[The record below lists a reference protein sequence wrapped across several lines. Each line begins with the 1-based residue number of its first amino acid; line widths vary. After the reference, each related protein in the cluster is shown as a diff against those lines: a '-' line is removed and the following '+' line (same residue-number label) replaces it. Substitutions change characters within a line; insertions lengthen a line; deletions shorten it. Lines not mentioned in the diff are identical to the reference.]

1 MHTAPSTASTSK
13 THEPKTSPV
22 PMSADAEK
30 RIATR
35 EMESSGRQ
43 LPAAMMVQPSSG
55 RGTLRTSGLVTTSS
69 AGTYHSSMS
78 TNITRIAYA

>member
-43 LPAAMMVQPSSG
+43 LPAAISVAPASAFGIRS
-55 RGTLRTSGLVTTSS
+55 TPHISSS
-69 AGTYHSSMS
+69 AS
-78 TNITRIAYA
+78 T